1 MPPEASGMRSFHPWE
16 LYKAPQLPHQ
26 SRVREGQVGSWDS
39 HPWQAGMRCWWR
51 PHWHLH
57 FHSLSAVMSSP
68 SGPLWGG
75 VPGPLWGGVPG
86 GQGRV
91 RTILSVETICEQA
104 PPPHSVGMR
113 NSPSQGSLPARR
125 GTWIS
130 SLPPGSNEVPW
141 PFLKRQRQILKR
153 KLTIPWYMK
162 WPSDRVN

>member
-1 MPPEASGMRSFHPWE
+1 MPPEASGRRSFHPWE

-39 HPWQAGMRCWWR
+39 HPWQAGIRCWWR

-68 SGPLWGG
+68 SWLLWGG
-75 VPGPLWGGVPG
+75 VWGG
-86 GQGRV
+86 QWRV
-91 RTILSVETICEQA
+91 RTILSVETIWEQA
-104 PPPHSVGMR
+104 PPPHSAGMR
-113 NSPSQGSLPARR
+113 NSPSQGSLQARR
-125 GTWIS
+125 GTGIP

-141 PFLKRQRQILKR
+141 PFLKGQRQILKR
-153 KLTIPWYMK
+153 KLTFPWCVK